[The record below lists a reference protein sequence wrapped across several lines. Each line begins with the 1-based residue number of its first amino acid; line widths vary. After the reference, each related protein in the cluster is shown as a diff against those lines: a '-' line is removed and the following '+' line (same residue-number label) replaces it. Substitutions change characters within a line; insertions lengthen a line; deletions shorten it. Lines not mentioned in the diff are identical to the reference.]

1 MECKDK
7 NCPEHGEL
15 STRGITLEGTVIS
28 DKMQG
33 TVTVFRAY
41 MIKVPKFERFKR
53 KHSKIKAHN
62 PPCVAAKMGD
72 KVKIAECRPLS
83 KDVHFVVI
91 SKESLEGQPKEAPKE
106 KPKEAPKKA
115 KEEKKEEKPV
125 EKKEEKPKEEKRGT
139 KKETKSKSEK

>member
-1 MECKDK
+1 MYTKMECNDK

-15 STRGITLEGTVIS
+15 STRGITLEGTVMS

-41 MIKVPKFERFKR
+41 TVKAPKFERFKR

-62 PPCVAAKMGD
+62 PPCIAAKIGD

-83 KDVHFVVI
+83 KNVHFIVI
-91 SKESLEGQPKEAPKE
+91 SKETSEEAPSEKAEETTKE
-106 KPKEAPKKA
+106 KKEKKTAKPKETKH
-115 KEEKKEEKPV
+115 KETP
-125 EKKEEKPKEEKRGT
+125 
-139 KKETKSKSEK
+139 KETKPKKSGK